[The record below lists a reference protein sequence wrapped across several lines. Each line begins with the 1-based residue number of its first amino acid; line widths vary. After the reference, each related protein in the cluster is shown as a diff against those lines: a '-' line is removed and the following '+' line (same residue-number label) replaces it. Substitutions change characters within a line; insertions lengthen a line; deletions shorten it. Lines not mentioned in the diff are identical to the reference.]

1 MTKPIITKSRVSE
14 IQDQEFEAF
23 FADKDNVTISSYKV
37 DSKTNLP
44 LLYLKDNKKALWDK
58 FEATYPDGIKRASFM
73 ARLAN
78 GRYVYRK
85 DLGGLCNICNEYGYK
100 VFDTLINIIQL
111 NINEKETKVN
121 I

>member
-1 MTKPIITKSRVSE
+1 
-14 IQDQEFEAF
+14 
-23 FADKDNVTISSYKV
+23 
-37 DSKTNLP
+37 
-44 LLYLKDNKKALWDK
+44 
-58 FEATYPDGIKRASFM
+58 M

-78 GRYVYRK
+78 GRYVYCK
-85 DLGGLCNICNEYGYK
+85 DLGGLCNIYNEYEYE